1 MGKYFLRKYFVVILK
16 KGFSNKKLSFLIQ
29 AINGGK
35 SLNIKEDKI
44 EKYCSKLDAAN
55 DYSEIWKIVKST
67 VKDALGE
74 QRSSMMLFLDDLSL
88 SLGAYYPVGTNNIV
102 LNRRLLEIVK
112 ATIKSK
118 QKINAF
124 TYSLLT
130 HEYLHSIG
138 HLREEEVRKLVCKV
152 SEECFGETH
161 ITTELAKKSPWMLL
175 NKNLINNISSQKAPI
190 EVVKDFEKNS
200 QNYIV

>member
-1 MGKYFLRKYFVVILK
+1 MKD
-16 KGFSNKKLSFLIQ
+16 
-29 AINGGK
+29 K
-35 SLNIKEDKI
+35 SLNTKEDKI
-44 EKYCSKLDAAN
+44 EEYCSKLDTAN

-67 VKDALGE
+67 VKDALGV

-102 LNRRLLEIVK
+102 LNRRLLEIAK

-130 HEYLHSIG
+130 HEYLHAIG

-161 ITTELAKKSPWMLL
+161 ITTELAKKSPWMLI
-175 NKNLINNISSQKAPI
+175 NKKLINNISSQKAPI
-190 EVVKDFEKNS
+190 EVVKDFEKNG